1 MVPVFAIEIMVNK
14 DSYFELQ
21 HNRTLRILFLI
32 FFGLI
37 IGTLFFVFRYFFWPF
52 LYSVIIYMAMRPV
65 YDFIV
70 RYVKHRGTSAGL
82 MIFILIVLILVPL
95 FFLTMA
101 IVDQVY
107 QLYKIVQNEIKG
119 GIIEQ
124 VYRSYYVQKL
134 TVYLN
139 INSSEMA
146 RRVTDIVQNLSGKV
160 LSSSRAVIEYPF
172 RFIINFF
179 FLLLMIFFL
188 FKDGDRLES
197 VFYKTLPFPVDL
209 EKSVVNRLKEVIKVL
224 LTGNLVIMLIQG
236 FMVGIGFYIAGI
248 PAAVVG
254 GSIAAI
260 MSLIPIIGT
269 SLVWVPAVLYLIFEE
284 SYFLAL
290 FLGIWCLGFYLL
302 LENIVKPKIFGKRL
316 NFHPMIFFFL
326 IIGSLQAFNLHG
338 VFIGP
343 LLLTLFYSFWEIYK
357 ILGEY
362 DAHRRVAKNAAD
374 EPEE

>member
-160 LSSSRAVIEYPF
+160 LSSSR
-172 RFIINFF
+172 
-179 FLLLMIFFL
+179 L
-188 FKDGDRLES
+188 DR
-197 VFYKTLPFPVDL
+197 
-209 EKSVVNRLKEVIKVL
+209 
-224 LTGNLVIMLIQG
+224 
-236 FMVGIGFYIAGI
+236 I
-248 PAAVVG
+248 P
-254 GSIAAI
+254 
-260 MSLIPIIGT
+260 
-269 SLVWVPAVLYLIFEE
+269 
-284 SYFLAL
+284 
-290 FLGIWCLGFYLL
+290 
-302 LENIVKPKIFGKRL
+302 
-316 NFHPMIFFFL
+316 
-326 IIGSLQAFNLHG
+326 LQIH
-338 VFIGP
+338 
-343 LLLTLFYSFWEIYK
+343 
-357 ILGEY
+357 
-362 DAHRRVAKNAAD
+362 H
-374 EPEE
+374 